1 MIWLPSTFLLLTE
14 PPKCVEKMGV
24 ENGQLSDLQIMVSSV
39 LNDQEDFFGKQNI
52 RLHTEPVTY
61 LSAGA
66 WVAKPKPDQFVR
78 VSSHAFM
85 FNIFWKSNL
94 LSDPVVLLM
103 VADATFFPS
112 CEPV

>member
-1 MIWLPSTFLLLTE
+1 MIWLSSTYLFPTE

-39 LNDQEDFFGKQNI
+39 YNDQEDFFGKQNI

-78 VSSHAFM
+78 VSSH
-85 FNIFWKSNL
+85 
-94 LSDPVVLLM
+94 PVTVC
-103 VADATFFPS
+103 VICSGKVT
-112 CEPV
+112 